1 VKDTGCYLILQE
13 TCADCPQICHEELVV
28 GDLPY
33 YPSQLLFLAGTPKQ
47 TRNFKRF
54 SFDKSFHGKNTP
66 QSSQKDSQVPGSVVA
81 PQAISLLKECLRNT
95 MVGRSH
101 L

>member
-1 VKDTGCYLILQE
+1 MKDTACYLILQE

-33 YPSQLLFLAGTPKQ
+33 YPSELLFLAGTPQQ
-47 TRNFKRF
+47 TRNFKRI
-54 SFDKSFHGKNTP
+54 SFDNTLHRRDTP
-66 QSSQKDSQVPGSVVA
+66 QSSHKDSQAPGNVVT
-81 PQAISLLKECLRNT
+81 PQAISLLKEYLRNT